1 MHRKFDLDSVYSR
14 IDKDLKK
21 HIATTKRLLKQ
32 PSSSQEHIG
41 IEDCADLV
49 SDMYRNAGCDEV
61 EIVKTKGNP
70 IVYGGCKGESDKTLL
85 VYFMYDT
92 MPYNEPGWNH
102 PPMGAKIVD
111 MKLPVG
117 KVKAL
122 VNRGSYNTKGPM
134 AAFLNSVEA
143 CTKSVGRPPLNLMF
157 VAEGEEE
164 LGSPSLPTYV
174 KKDKKRLS
182 KADACYFPDFMQ
194 DCDGSVNLV
203 LGVKGVVYFELES
216 SGKSWGRGPKDF
228 AVHSANKAWVDSPVW
243 RLVHALKT
251 MTSDDGNNVLID
263 CFYDDVAPLSAEDEE
278 VVRAAAKNFD
288 PKSTKDSMKVDK
300 FIIPDGDGEALI
312 RLYTTAS
319 TLNIDGIWA
328 GWIEKGSKTVLPHQA
343 TCKMDIRVVPNQK
356 KDNMMPLVR
365 KHLDRHGYKDIKMT
379 EIDTGYD
386 WCRSSI
392 KEPVVQA
399 VLKSVREFSGEPN
412 VWPSSGGSLPLF
424 VFNRILGM
432 PFAIGGIGY
441 GDLAHSPNEFMVVEG
456 NKKLAGLAEV
466 EKFQVHF
473 MNEYAHA
480 R

>member
-1 MHRKFDLDSVYSR
+1 
-14 IDKDLKK
+14 
-21 HIATTKRLLKQ
+21 
-32 PSSSQEHIG
+32 
-41 IEDCADLV
+41 
-49 SDMYRNAGCDEV
+49 
-61 EIVKTKGNP
+61 
-70 IVYGGCKGESDKTLL
+70 
-85 VYFMYDT
+85 
-92 MPYNEPGWNH
+92 
-102 PPMGAKIVD
+102 
-111 MKLPVG
+111 
-117 KVKAL
+117 
-122 VNRGSYNTKGPM
+122 
-134 AAFLNSVEA
+134 
-143 CTKSVGRPPLNLMF
+143 
-157 VAEGEEE
+157 
-164 LGSPSLPTYV
+164 
-174 KKDKKRLS
+174 
-182 KADACYFPDFMQ
+182 MQ

-456 NKKLAGLAEV
+456 NKTLAGLAEV

-473 MNEYAHA
+473 MNESAHA